1 MAALFKAAIAK
12 PPRLLPEAEQ
22 RLPLFRAD
30 GRQHEAC
37 LIFLARGVSWR
48 MARSLDSD
56 CLSRHCGVLG
66 PWASGWKPDL
76 GAGPA
81 QTIDGN
87 KLRVCAGKVAG
98 TVSAAKPR
106 QEGVA
111 ENWVSYGM
119 GS

>member
-37 LIFLARGVSWR
+37 QIFLARGVSWR
-48 MARSLDSD
+48 VARSLDSD

-76 GAGPA
+76 GVGPV

-87 KLRVCAGKVAG
+87 KLRVCPEMWRAQSRRRSRVRKALRRTLGF
-98 TVSAAKPR
+98 R
-106 QEGVA
+106 
-111 ENWVSYGM
+111 
-119 GS
+119 